1 MLTAGGMVC
10 CRSASRRIAV
20 VWFLQVPIDRRK
32 LSGHDETVKM
42 EFAKTMTPRASAASP
57 IDFVL
62 AAGTVR
68 VPEDLISCY
77 DFSRIDSRGRLRSSP
92 G

>member
-20 VWFLQVPIDRRK
+20 VWFLQVTIDRRK

-42 EFAKTMTPRASAASP
+42 EFAKTMTPVRLP
-57 IDFVL
+57 
-62 AAGTVR
+62 AGRQVG
-68 VPEDLISCY
+68 PQPY
-77 DFSRIDSRGRLRSSP
+77 
-92 G
+92 

>member
-68 VPEDLISCY
+68 VPQDLLSWLKFSLI
-77 DFSRIDSRGRLRSSP
+77 DFKGQ
-92 G
+92 